1 MDHEPD
7 VPPPGDGL
15 EGHSHGLEPGASEAT
30 SRDIVPADGARHDL
44 NEGLDGEIRADGAG
58 EDSEHSALGGQ
69 EDGGLRAPD
78 AGASDLTRFF
88 ATRDDRELPPEPP
101 SGRLATFIN
110 YGSSAA
116 FVLAVLGFAFAA
128 GTYFFGGNPGA
139 GSDRTASQIAVRESA
154 DRAEMLRKTQA
165 MVTEIGALRAN
176 VEALRVS
183 VAQSQAGKDQHGLE
197 KSVDALKAKV
207 DSIKTDSAGA
217 LSELAAKVDRLQRDP
232 ALKQVAERL
241 DRIEKQ
247 TALPTGSIAPI
258 VKAATQEQKNA
269 PPKSQPAADASK
281 RPQLITSWVVRQ
293 VYDGVALIEN
303 ARGSMEVAIGDQ
315 IPGAGT
321 VKSIERRGGGWIVVT
336 SRGLVDYDHSIL
348 IP

>member
-7 VPPPGDGL
+7 VPPPGDGP
-15 EGHSHGLEPGASEAT
+15 EERPHGFEPGASDAS
-30 SRDIVPADGARHDL
+30 SRNIVPADGGAPHDGDGDA
-44 NEGLDGEIRADGAG
+44 EGEIRADDAG
-58 EDSEHSALGGQ
+58 EDAEHSTPGG
-69 EDGGLRAPD
+69 EHGGGLRPVD
-78 AGASDLTRFF
+78 AGLSDLAPFF
-88 ATRDDRELPPEPP
+88 ATREQEPPPEPP
-101 SGRLATFIN
+101 AGKLAAFIN

-128 GTYFFGGNPGA
+128 GTYFFGGNPGT
-139 GSDRTASQIAVRESA
+139 GSERAASDIALRESA
-154 DRAEMLRKTQA
+154 DRAELLRKTQA
-165 MVTEIGALRAN
+165 MVTEIGALKAN

-183 VAQSQAGKDQHGLE
+183 VAQAQSGKDQRGVE

-207 DSIKTDSAGA
+207 DSIKTDTSAA
-217 LSELAAKVDRLQRDP
+217 LAELSTKVDKLQRDP
-232 ALKQVAERL
+232 GLKQVADRL
-241 DRIEKQ
+241 NRIEKQ

-269 PPKSQPAADASK
+269 PPKSQPAADAGA
-281 RPQLITSWVVRQ
+281 RLQLITSWVVRE

-348 IP
+348 VP